1 MALNEQ
7 IPDDV
12 AFSLTCEE
20 CDAGM
25 DIVSYDHALSE
36 GWTGISYD
44 PDGLAWNFVGLCPDC
59 RRAQDERDRE
69 REIPQV

>member
-1 MALNEQ
+1 MSPKDT
-7 IPDDV
+7 IPDAAD
-12 AFSLTCEE
+12 FSLICSE

-25 DIVSYDHALSE
+25 DIVSYDHALSD

-44 PDGLAWNFVGLCPDC
+44 PDGLAWNCVGLCPAC

-69 REIPQV
+69 QGLSAD